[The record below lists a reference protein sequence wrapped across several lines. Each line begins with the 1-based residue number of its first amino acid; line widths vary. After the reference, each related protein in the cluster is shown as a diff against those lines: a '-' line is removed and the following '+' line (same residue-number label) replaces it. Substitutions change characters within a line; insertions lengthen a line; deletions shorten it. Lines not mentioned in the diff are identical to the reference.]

1 MKAKDYVLSHYPKAY
16 CFRWIYNN
24 TLRRPEYI
32 IMEEGRTE
40 WLFRDPKGSKWESSA
55 WVYAKKQI
63 IENEKTASR

>member
-32 IMEEGRTE
+32 IMEEGRT
-40 WLFRDPKGSKWESSA
+40 
-55 WVYAKKQI
+55 
-63 IENEKTASR
+63 